1 MDTIF
6 LEVGSNIERRK
17 FVPYRDYLGLFIRL
31 FLSYSLVR
39 GGVDGEMQ
47 SFFYKNIAFP
57 EQGKYSYVCLILGCK

>member
-47 SFFYKNIAFP
+47 SFFIKISLFLNRVNILMF
-57 EQGKYSYVCLILGCK
+57 V

>member
-39 GGVDGEMQ
+39 GEVDGEMQ
-47 SFFYKNIAFP
+47 SFFIKISLFLNRVNI
-57 EQGKYSYVCLILGCK
+57 LIFV